1 MKSQAR
7 LLKEISGATSLVR
20 GRVYTMK
27 QTTKDGGKFFNL
39 QYTKGGKHVVKYI
52 PSDSLAAYET
62 ATENY
67 RRLMELVDA
76 YVAETSER
84 TMKAIERNS
93 EDGRKK
99 RNRKV

>member
-1 MKSQAR
+1 M
-7 LLKEISGATSLVR
+7 
-20 GRVYTMK
+20 
-27 QTTKDGGKFFNL
+27 
-39 QYTKGGKHVVKYI
+39 KYI

-62 ATENY
+62 ATGNY